1 MTLISGGR
9 RANSKRNMM
18 ISMVSKSDAPALL
31 QSETARHNRNLRA
44 KMSVSSSI
52 DELTASMPE
61 LQAKNLYKNQ
71 EKPRL
76 VRLDINLRY
85 ITRGEKIR

>member
-1 MTLISGGR
+1 
-9 RANSKRNMM
+9 M

-31 QSETARHNRNLRA
+31 QSETARQNRNLRS

-61 LQAKNLYKNQ
+61 LQARNLYKNQ
-71 EKPRL
+71 ERPRL
-76 VRLDINLRY
+76 VRLDISLRY
-85 ITRGEKIR
+85 ITRRGKVRLVMEQ

>member
-1 MTLISGGR
+1 
-9 RANSKRNMM
+9 M

-31 QSETARHNRNLRA
+31 QSETARHNRNLRS

-61 LQAKNLYKNQ
+61 LQARNLYKNQ
-71 EKPRL
+71 ERPRL
-76 VRLDINLRY
+76 VRLDISLRY
-85 ITRGEKIR
+85 VTRRGKVRLVMEQ